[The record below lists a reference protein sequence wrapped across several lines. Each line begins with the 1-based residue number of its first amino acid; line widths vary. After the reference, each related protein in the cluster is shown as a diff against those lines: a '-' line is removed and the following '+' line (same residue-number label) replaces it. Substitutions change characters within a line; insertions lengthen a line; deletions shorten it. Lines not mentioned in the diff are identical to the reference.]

1 MNQYRE
7 LVEYCAMIRY
17 KDYGGRDHVD
27 FVHHDL
33 LSSNDSSQ
41 QIIFVEWVN
50 ESGGGSS
57 SNLYKY

>member
-17 KDYGGRDHVD
+17 KDYEGGDHVD

-33 LSSNDSSQ
+33 LSSNDSSLKR
-41 QIIFVEWVN
+41 IFVE
-50 ESGGGSS
+50 
-57 SNLYKY
+57 

>member
-41 QIIFVEWVN
+41 QILFVE
-50 ESGGGSS
+50 
-57 SNLYKY
+57 